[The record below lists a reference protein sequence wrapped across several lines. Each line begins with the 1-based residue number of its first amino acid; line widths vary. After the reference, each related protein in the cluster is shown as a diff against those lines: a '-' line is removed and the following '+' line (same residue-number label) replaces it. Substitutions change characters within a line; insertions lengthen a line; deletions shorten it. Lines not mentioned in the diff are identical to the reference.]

1 MNTIYSRF
9 CTMLCLAMALLLLAG
24 ASLQAHAAGQEVV
37 LGMSAAFTGPSRGL
51 GIELYRGAMAYFRHV
66 NDTGGLYGRPITIR
80 PMDDGYNPGPAILNT
95 IQLIGQDDVLALFNY
110 VGTPTVTRVLPLLK
124 KFEDRHI
131 LLLFPFTG
139 AEPQRQPPYDAY
151 VFNLRASY
159 LQETSALVA
168 RLVTLGR
175 TRIAVFYQVDAYGR
189 SGWNGVQRALSTYGL
204 TIAAE
209 ATYRRGASFADSMA
223 EQVRIIAKAKPDAVV
238 SVGSY
243 EACAAFVR
251 DAREASLDVP
261 IANIS
266 FVGSQNMLNLLRAS
280 CEQGKAGYCAGHII
294 TQVVPSY
301 EDASLPTVAEYR
313 ELMARYADTP
323 LPEAARQEGPAYEPL
338 PCCFTSF
345 EGFLN
350 AKTLVEALRAFGRLP
365 RREELAQALESFT
378 AGDVGLGVPVSFGP
392 TRHQG
397 FDAVYFTTLSQ
408 GAVVPIRDWTE
419 WGK

>member
-9 CTMLCLAMALLLLAG
+9 CTALCLAVTFLLLAG
-24 ASLQAHAAGQEVV
+24 AAPQAHAAGQEVV

-51 GIELYRGAMAYFRHV
+51 GIELYRGSMAYFRHV
-66 NDTGGLYGRPITIR
+66 NDTGGLFGHPITIR

-95 IQLIGQDDVLALFNY
+95 IQLIGQEDVLALFNY

-139 AEPQRQPPYDAY
+139 AEPQRQPPYDAF

-168 RLVTLGR
+168 RLVALGR

-209 ATYRRGASFADSMA
+209 ATYRRGASFTDSMA

-251 DAREASLDVP
+251 DARDAGLDVP

-266 FVGSQNMLNLLRAS
+266 FVGSQNMVNLLRAS
-280 CEQGKAGYCAGHII
+280 CEQGKAEYCAGHII

-323 LPEAARQEGPAYEPL
+323 LPEAARKEGPAYEAL
-338 PCCFTSF
+338 PYCFTSF

-392 TRHQG
+392 ARHQG
-397 FDAVYFTTLSQ
+397 CDAVYFTTLSQ

>member
-1 MNTIYSRF
+1 MNISYARFRTIFS
-9 CTMLCLAMALLLLAG
+9 LVLALVLATGPALPA
-24 ASLQAHAAGQEVV
+24 QAADGEVV

-51 GIELYRGAMAYFRHV
+51 GIELYRGSMAYFRHV
-66 NDTGGLYGRPITIR
+66 NETGGLFGRTITIR
-80 PMDDGYNPGPAILNT
+80 PLDDGYNPGPAILNT

-124 KFEDRHI
+124 KFEGRHI

-139 AEPQRQPPYDAY
+139 AEPQRQPPYGEY

-159 LQETSALVA
+159 LQETAALVD
-168 RLVTLGR
+168 RLVALGR

-204 TIAAE
+204 SIAGE
-209 ATYRRGASFADSMA
+209 ATYRRGASFTDSMA
-223 EQVRIIAKAKPDAVV
+223 EQVRIIAKSEPDAVV
-238 SVGSY
+238 SIGSY

-251 DAREASLDVP
+251 DAREAGLAMP

-266 FVGSQNMLNLLRAS
+266 FVGSQNMVNLLNAS
-280 CEQGKAGYCAGHII
+280 CQQGKQGCCLGHII

-301 EDASLPTVAEYR
+301 EDTSLPTVAEYR
-313 ELMARYADTP
+313 TLMERYADTP
-323 LPEAARQEGPAYEPL
+323 LPAATREDQPAYEPL
-338 PCCFTSF
+338 PYSFTSF

-350 AKTLVEALRAFGRLP
+350 AKVLVEALRAFGRLP

-392 TRHQG
+392 HRHQG
-397 FDAVYFTTLSQ
+397 LDAVYFTTLSQ
-408 GAVVPIRDWTE
+408 GAVAPIRDWLE
-419 WGK
+419 WRK

>member
-1 MNTIYSRF
+1 MYKFSPRF
-9 CTMLCLAMALLLLAG
+9 CTIGLLALCLQFLAG
-24 ASLQAHAAGQEVV
+24 AATPGRAEDRELV

-51 GIELYRGAMAYFRHV
+51 GIELYRGSMAYFQHV
-66 NDTGGLYGRPITIR
+66 NDTGGLFGRKITIR
-80 PMDDGYNPGPAILNT
+80 AMDDGYNPGPAILNT
-95 IQLIGQDDVLALFNY
+95 IQLIGQDEVLALFDY

-139 AEPQRQPPYDAY
+139 AEPQRQPPYDSL

-159 LQETSALVA
+159 LQETRALVD
-168 RLVTLGR
+168 RLVSLGR

-189 SGWNGVQRALSTYGL
+189 SGWNGVQQALAAHGL

-209 ATYRRGASFADSMA
+209 ATYRRGADFSGSMA
-223 EQVRIIAKAKPDAVV
+223 EQVRILARSKPDAVV

-243 EACAAFVR
+243 EACAAFAR
-251 DAREASLDVP
+251 DARDAGLAVP

-266 FVGSQNMLNLLRAS
+266 FVGSQNMVNLLHS
-280 CEQGKAGYCAGHII
+280 CCVGGKEYCSGHII

-301 EDASLPTVAEYR
+301 EDATLPAVAEYR
-313 ELMARYADTP
+313 ELMDRYANTP
-323 LPEAARQEGPAYEPL
+323 LPAPARAEGTPYTPL
-338 PCCFTSF
+338 PHSFTSF

-350 AKTLVEALRAFGRLP
+350 AKVLVEALRAFGRLP
-365 RREELAQALESFT
+365 RREELANVLESFS

-392 TRHQG
+392 KRHQG

-408 GAVVPIRDWTE
+408 GAVVPIRSWPE

>member
-1 MNTIYSRF
+1 MNNNYSGF
-9 CTMLCLAMALLLLAG
+9 CTKICLLLCLLLLAG
-24 ASLQAHAAGQEVV
+24 AVPQTRAAEREIV

-51 GIELYRGAMAYFRHV
+51 GIELFRGSMAYFRHV
-66 NDTGGLYGRPITIR
+66 NDSGGLFGHTIAIR
-80 PMDDGYNPGPAILNT
+80 PMDDGYNPGPAIMNT
-95 IQLIGQDDVLALFNY
+95 IQFIGQDDVLALFDY

-124 KFEDRHI
+124 KFEERHI

-139 AEPQRQPPYDAY
+139 AEPQRQQPYDRY

-159 LQETSALVA
+159 LQETGALVS
-168 RLVTLGR
+168 RLVSLGR

-204 TIAAE
+204 DIVAE
-209 ATYRRGASFADSMA
+209 ATYRRGASFSDSMA
-223 EQVRIIAKAKPDAVV
+223 EQVRILAKATPDAVV
-238 SVGSY
+238 SIGSY

-251 DAREASLDVP
+251 DARNAGLDAP

-266 FVGSQNMLNLLRAS
+266 FVGSQNMMNLLRTS
-280 CEQGKAGYCAGHII
+280 SGQDKERYLSGHII

-301 EDASLPTVAEYR
+301 EDTTLPAVAEYR
-313 ELMARYADTP
+313 ALMERYADTP
-323 LPEAARQEGPAYEPL
+323 LPAAAQESGPAYAPL
-338 PCCFTSF
+338 PYSFTSF

-350 AKTLVEALRAFGRLP
+350 AKVLVEALRAFGRLP

-378 AGDVGLGVPVSFGP
+378 AGDVGLGAPVSFGP
-392 TRHQG
+392 RRHQG
-397 FDAVYFTTLSQ
+397 LDAVYFTTLFQ
-408 GAVVPIRDWTE
+408 GAVVPIRDWSE

>member
-1 MNTIYSRF
+1 MHTSSPRFRTI
-9 CTMLCLAMALLLLAG
+9 CLLALCLALLAG
-24 ASLQAHAAGQEVV
+24 PAAPGRAGEQELV

-51 GIELYRGAMAYFRHV
+51 GIELYRGSMAYFRHV
-66 NDTGGLYGRPITIR
+66 NDTGGLFGRTIAIR
-80 PMDDGYNPGPAILNT
+80 AMDDGYNPGPAILNT
-95 IQLIGQDDVLALFNY
+95 IQLIEQDDVLALFDY

-131 LLLFPFTG
+131 LLLFPLTG
-139 AEPQRQPPYDAY
+139 AEPQRQPPYGGF

-159 LQETSALVA
+159 LQETRALVDQ
-168 RLVTLGR
+168 LVSLGR

-189 SGWNGVQRALSTYGL
+189 SGWNGVQQALAAHGL
-204 TIAAE
+204 AIAAE
-209 ATYRRGASFADSMA
+209 ATYRRGADFAGSMA
-223 EQVRIIAKAKPDAVV
+223 EQVRIIARSKPDAVV

-251 DAREASLDVP
+251 DARDAGLAAP

-266 FVGSQNMLNLLRAS
+266 FVGSQNMLNLLHAS
-280 CEQGKAGYCAGHII
+280 CVKGKKEYCSGHII

-301 EDASLPTVAEYR
+301 EDASLPAVAEYR
-313 ELMARYADTP
+313 TLMDRYADTP
-323 LPEAARQEGPAYEPL
+323 LPAPALAEGPPYAPL
-338 PCCFTSF
+338 PYGFTSF

-350 AKTLVEALRAFGRLP
+350 AKVLVEALRAFGRLP
-365 RREELAQALESFT
+365 RREELAKALESFT

-392 TRHQG
+392 SRHQG
-397 FDAVYFTTLSQ
+397 FDAVHFTTLRE
-408 GAVVPIRDWTE
+408 GAVVPIRSWPE